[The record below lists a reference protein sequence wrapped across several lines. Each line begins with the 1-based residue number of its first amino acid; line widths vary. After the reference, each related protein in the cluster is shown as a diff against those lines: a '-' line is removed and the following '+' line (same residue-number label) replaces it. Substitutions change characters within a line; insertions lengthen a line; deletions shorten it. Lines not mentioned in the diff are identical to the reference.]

1 MGEVKMGRVNIEKE
15 WKKLRLDRD
24 KEKGVE

>member
-1 MGEVKMGRVNIEKE
+1 MGEVKMGRVNMEKE

>member
-1 MGEVKMGRVNIEKE
+1 MGEVKMERVNMERE